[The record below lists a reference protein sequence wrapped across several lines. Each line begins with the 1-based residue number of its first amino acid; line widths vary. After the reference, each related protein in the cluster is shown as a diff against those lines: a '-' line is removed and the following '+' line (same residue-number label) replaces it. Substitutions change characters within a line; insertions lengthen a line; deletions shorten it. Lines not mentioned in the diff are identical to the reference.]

1 MVLISIELLS
11 SGAEQHEAMITG
23 FASISDVQLYWASC
37 EETFLC
43 LQDHYKD
50 LEKPLSQLYAL
61 VIEYQA
67 SAICHLSQ
75 KQLSR
80 AWEKATGAMDWKAKE
95 TKIKA
100 TSEQCKSFIGLGQQ
114 KEIRDHNAKQ
124 LSLMESSYTVQR
136 QILQTLQEDRQEDL
150 EMQVQHH
157 LIAAASTYAADKD
170 FNPIRVSGTC
180 EWFLEDERFKSWRD
194 HKSSSLLWVSAA
206 PGCGKSVL
214 SRTLV
219 DEGHLNTSKTT
230 IQMNSSDEI
239 TSISTRSTVCY
250 FFFKEGDE
258 SRQRSNAALCAM
270 LHQVFSNDGAANN
283 RIKYALPSH
292 RSFGKSLTLNF
303 SELWKIFLQCAA
315 EEGCGDLICVFDGLD
330 ECNERSR
337 KELVTK
343 LSDFYLQDDKC
354 KSHRLKVLITS
365 RPYDDIEALM
375 RQFSQHAAYMRL
387 DGGDKTDQIS
397 EEINLVI
404 DAKVDEFARHF
415 EAHDRRKIANHLK
428 QMGTR
433 TYLTLHLIIN
443 IIEQSPSDYS
453 RESDVEELLSGLPL
467 EITDAYEKILSRV
480 KNPQKTAALLQ
491 ILLAATRPLTLEE
504 ANYALTIALAKK
516 RFGTFQAVK
525 AARWPVKEFKKVVR
539 NLSGLLIDVYDDK
552 LSFIHLTAR
561 EFLITKDCQ
570 QDESK
575 WKGRFSNTNTLQE
588 TITRCCIDYML
599 LSDLPRR
606 ITSLRWGQFPFC
618 EYAGTRWLYHYGL
631 QEAAAQDNVYVDVRR
646 ICRATGPEIYT
657 WGYGRLFRRQ
667 CWTDLAI
674 ASYLGLG
681 LVAKR
686 LVEDEHHEIN
696 GWCGFFGTAL
706 QAACA
711 AGHTNVV
718 KILVECGADV
728 NVQTGFHGSPLQAAA
743 ACGYLEICE
752 FLVAQ
757 GAVVNNV
764 GGYFGSAL
772 RAAVYLSHLEV
783 VKFLLDNGA
792 HFDVSEEVII
802 IGCNCAYN
810 GKRITTELLE
820 ICGQKLVIS
829 DKLLQYAAGLMDDV
843 DAGVIQAFLEADN
856 HQVEVTEE
864 VLYHAI
870 KDNNRRVFK
879 LLLQHRTDKSPL
891 SERLV
896 VRAAE
901 NGDEDILGL
910 IILLSNYEE
919 GINPISEKVLI
930 ATAENA
936 ANGTLLRSH
945 LLISYD
951 VCVTPRAIEKLAS
964 RAPEV
969 HMKLMLEKCQE
980 PVEIKP
986 EAMIAGI
993 GRAYADYDKIHYLLN
1008 NANYPTGKVT
1018 VNTIELAAARLS
1030 GDEMLLLLALYP
1042 EDSLA
1047 VTKFMIIYAL
1057 VNVQHGPE
1065 VLKTLL
1071 KFGEIESLPQLTTLL
1086 WQNTISTAAH
1096 APEILEPFFEIFEEP
1111 FVPDEIII
1119 SAIQQDGPRTLEA
1132 VFVLLNKRG
1141 NPIPTQR
1148 MIDAAM
1154 KNTNHG
1160 GELIE
1165 FFLTEYQPHVEVTI
1179 NSLNLRD
1186 PEISLAAVRAVLLNC
1201 DDQKPLTQ
1209 NVLSDAVR
1217 SASQAMKLF
1226 QLFFEICPEK
1236 VVVTDELMEV
1246 AARTG
1251 AGSVI
1256 GLWLERRC
1264 VDSIPEKLNDVLRLA
1279 YAKIYGDKY
1288 GIAQLEK
1295 KGVQLERD

>member
-1 MVLISIELLS
+1 
-11 SGAEQHEAMITG
+11 MITG

-37 EETFLC
+37 EETFLSFPN
-43 LQDHYKD
+43 HYND

-95 TKIKA
+95 AKIKA

-157 LIAAASTYAADKD
+157 LIAAAPTYAADKD

-180 EWFLEDERFKSWRD
+180 EWFLEDDRFKSWRD
-194 HKSSSLLWVSAA
+194 HESSSLLWVSAA

-230 IQMNSSDEI
+230 IQMNPSDEI
-239 TSISTRSTVCY
+239 TSISTKSTVCY

-270 LHQVFSNDGAANN
+270 LHQVFSNDTLDN

-303 SELWKIFLQCAA
+303 SELWNIFLQCAA

-337 KELVTK
+337 KELIAK

-375 RQFSQHAAYMRL
+375 RQFSQHAAYVRL

-404 DAKVDEFARHF
+404 DAKVDEFARSF
-415 EAHDRRKIANHLK
+415 EADDRQKIANHLK

-491 ILLAATRPLTLEE
+491 LLLAATRPLTLEE

-516 RFGTFQAVK
+516 PFATFQAVK
-525 AARWPVKEFKKVVR
+525 AAIWPVKEFKKVVR
-539 NLSGLLIDVYDDK
+539 NLSGLLVDVYDGK

-561 EFLITKDCQ
+561 EFLVTQDCQ
-570 QDESK
+570 QDERK
-575 WKGRFSNTNTLQE
+575 WKGRFSNTKTLQE
-588 TITRCCIDYML
+588 TITRCCIHYML

-631 QEAAAQDNVYVDVRR
+631 QDKAAQDGVYNDLRR

-657 WGYGRLFRRQ
+657 WGYGKLFRRQ

-674 ASYLGLG
+674 ASYLRLG
-681 LVAKR
+681 SVAKR
-686 LVEDEHHEIN
+686 LVENENHEIDA
-696 GWCGFFGTAL
+696 WCGFFGTAL

-711 AGHTNVV
+711 AGHADVV

-728 NVQTGFHGSPLQAAA
+728 NVQTGFHGTALQAAA
-743 ACGYLEICE
+743 ACGFLEICE

-757 GAVVNNV
+757 GALVNTV
-764 GGYFGSAL
+764 GGHFGSAL
-772 RAAVYLSHLEV
+772 RAAVYLSHLDV
-783 VKFLLDNGA
+783 VKFLLDKGA
-792 HFDVSEEVII
+792 HFDVTEDFII
-802 IGCNCAYN
+802 TGCNCAYN

-829 DKLLQYAAGLMDDV
+829 DTLLQYAAGFLDDV
-843 DAGVIQAFLEADN
+843 DPGVIQAFLEADN
-856 HQVEVTEE
+856 HRVEVTEE
-864 VLYHAI
+864 VLYQAI
-870 KDNNRRVFK
+870 KANNGRIFK
-879 LLLQHRTDKSPL
+879 LLLQHRKDKSPL
-891 SERLV
+891 TERLV
-896 VRAAE
+896 IRAAE
-901 NGDEDILGL
+901 NGDEDMFESV
-910 IILLSNYEE
+910 ILLSNYKK
-919 GINPISEKVLI
+919 GSNPVPEKVLV

-936 ANGTLLRSH
+936 ANGTLLRSI
-945 LLISYD
+945 LLTSYD
-951 VCVTPRAIEKLAS
+951 VCITPRAIEKLAS
-964 RAPEV
+964 RSPQV
-969 HMKLMLEKCQE
+969 HIRLMLAKCKE
-980 PVEIKP
+980 PVELKP
-986 EAMIAGI
+986 EAMITGI
-993 GRAYADYDKIHYLLN
+993 GRAHMDYDEIHDLLN
-1008 NANYPTGKVT
+1008 DATFPTSNVT

-1030 GDEMLLLLALYP
+1030 GREMMLLLTLYP

-1057 VNVQHGPE
+1057 GNTQYGPE
-1065 VLKTLL
+1065 VLETLL
-1071 KFGEIESLPQLTTLL
+1071 KFGKIESLPKLTVQL
-1086 WQNTISTAAH
+1086 WQNTISTAANR
-1096 APEILEPFFEIFEEP
+1096 PEILGMFFVIFDDP
-1111 FVPDEIII
+1111 FVPDEILI
-1119 SAIQQDGPRTLEA
+1119 SAIQQDGPRTLTA
-1132 VFVLLNKRG
+1132 AAVLLYKRG
-1141 NPIPTQR
+1141 NPIPTHG

-1154 KNTNHG
+1154 KNTNYG
-1160 GELIE
+1160 GELIT
-1165 FFLTEYQPHVEVTI
+1165 FFLTKYRPDMKVTI

-1186 PEISLAAVRAVLLNC
+1186 PEISLSAVRAVLLNC
-1201 DDQKPLTQ
+1201 GIQNPLTQ
-1209 NVLSDAVR
+1209 DVLSAAVK
-1217 SASQAMKLF
+1217 SANQAMKLF

-1264 VDSIPEKLNDVLRLA
+1264 VDLIPEKLHDVLRLA
-1279 YAKIYGDKY
+1279 YAKLYEDEY

-1295 KGVQLERD
+1295 KGVRLERD